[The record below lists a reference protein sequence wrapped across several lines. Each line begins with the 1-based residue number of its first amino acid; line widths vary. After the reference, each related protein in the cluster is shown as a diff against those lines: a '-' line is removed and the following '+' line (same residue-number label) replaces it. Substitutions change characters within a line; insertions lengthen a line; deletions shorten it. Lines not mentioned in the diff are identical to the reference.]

1 MPWSLKGIDDFYM
14 EEEVIDTPPT
24 EYIEENVYIDETFIK
39 NKDLIRVDM
48 NIIQFPIF
56 SKNTQRKVNQVVTYF
71 FNKNRDT
78 YIKVTPSAGDYIPG
92 ETEEKVFIALMQIMK
107 EKNMPQKFVV
117 KATELREKLKMPISK
132 YNSIVKTSLSRLA
145 TANYAFKN
153 TLYSSECK
161 GVIGEEVLT
170 TMFSLRTITLS
181 KKENKKYKDMV
192 NDKRVKE
199 VYEITMS
206 DHFYKNIIQKGYM
219 VYNGNTL
226 LEIESS
232 TARTIY
238 MLIEKLRFD
247 NLYLKIDTIFLIKRI
262 PLKYDKSHMTQT
274 IKTLEKSLQDLI
286 DKKLISNFRFLKD
299 STWAKSEIEI
309 SFFEESKI
317 DKQNRFFEDRNDFR
331 KIMTTLTVSNTEHA
345 IIEDCE
351 VVESIKVNVTLE
363 MIEKIL
369 NIMPKKAK
377 TLKTMP
383 KTIKE
388 SIEKH
393 GYEKV
398 KRIAQYMKKQK
409 VEKVRVYFIKAL
421 ENDWGDDIEE
431 NIDVNAPSIPNKNL
445 KLNLESK
452 CDKYDES
459 LYIEFEKLE
468 IKIQN
473 GIETYAYRE
482 YIKKCGMETKIQ
494 QLAFMGS
501 RKKHICEYLEKYPEI
516 LGRKEKINENI
527 ESSNSVVFIDMI
539 QLKNYINEYIENIN
553 IFLEESEVDIDE
565 LRKKIIFKLMPS
577 FMEKTLTKEI
587 VNDLINEFLV

>member
-71 FNKNRDT
+71 FNKNRET

-501 RKKHICEYLEKYPEI
+501 RKKHICEYL
-516 LGRKEKINENI
+516 
-527 ESSNSVVFIDMI
+527 
-539 QLKNYINEYIENIN
+539 
-553 IFLEESEVDIDE
+553 
-565 LRKKIIFKLMPS
+565 
-577 FMEKTLTKEI
+577 
-587 VNDLINEFLV
+587 